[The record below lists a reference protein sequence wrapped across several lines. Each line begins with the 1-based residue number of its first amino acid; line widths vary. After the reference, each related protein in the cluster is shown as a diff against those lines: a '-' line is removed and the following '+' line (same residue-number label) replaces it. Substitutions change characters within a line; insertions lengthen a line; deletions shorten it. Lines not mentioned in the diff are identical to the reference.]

1 MTSVKEKK
9 TQETLTKTEVD
20 LATQSQQEEY
30 VI

>member
-1 MTSVKEKK
+1 MTSVKEEKA
-9 TQETLTKTEVD
+9 QETLTKTEVD